1 MSLGNRGALG
11 ALLLGTLGLA
21 GLGAQEADPGKGT
34 PPVRKVEVLPQADGL
49 KPGESMGLGLRV
61 TLGREFHV
69 NSHEPSTE
77 YLIPT
82 TMEVVSPDGLRIGT
96 WEYPEAVSKKFP
108 YSEEPLKVYQGSFL
122 IRGSLAAPAGST
134 PSLKQV
140 HLAVKYQ
147 ACTVQR
153 CYPPK
158 KEEVV
163 VPVRVVTP
171 ETPIRPLHPEIFSK
185 DAPGQP

>member
-1 MSLGNRGALG
+1 MPRGIRFGLGV
-11 ALLLGTLGLA
+11 LLLGTLALA
-21 GLGAQEADPGKGT
+21 GSDAQETDPGKST
-34 PPVRKVEVLPQADGL
+34 LPVRRVEVLPQSDGL
-49 KPGESMGLGLRV
+49 KPGQSMGLGLRV

-69 NSHEPSTE
+69 NSHEPSAE

-82 TMEVVSPDGLRIGT
+82 AMEVVSSDGLRVGT
-96 WEYPEAVSKKFP
+96 WEYPAPVTKKFP
-108 YSEEPLKVYQGSFL
+108 YSEEPLKIYQGSFL
-122 IRGSLAAPAGST
+122 IRGSLAAPADST
-134 PSLKQV
+134 PTLKQV
-140 HLAVKYQ
+140 RLALKYQ

-171 ETPIRPLHPEIFSK
+171 QTPTRPLHPEIFSK
-185 DAPGQP
+185 EAPGQS

>member
-1 MSLGNRGALG
+1 MPRGIRCALG
-11 ALLLGTLGLA
+11 VLVLATLGLA
-21 GLGAQEADPGKGT
+21 GSEAQETDSGKGT
-34 PPVRKVEVLPQADGL
+34 PPVRKIEVLPQSDGL
-49 KPGESMGLGLRV
+49 KPGQSMGLGLRV
-61 TLGREFHV
+61 ILGREFHV

-82 TMEVVSPDGLRIGT
+82 AMEVLSPDGLKVGA
-96 WEYPEAVSKKFP
+96 WEYPEAVTKKFS
-108 YSEEPLKVYQGSFL
+108 YSEEPLKIYQGSFL
-122 IRGSLAAPAGST
+122 IRGSLAAPANST

-140 HLAVKYQ
+140 RLAVKYQ

-163 VPVRVVTP
+163 VPIRIVTP
-171 ETPIRPLHPEIFSK
+171 QTPTRPLHPEIFSK
-185 DAPGQP
+185 DAPGQS